1 MVRILMLALV
11 TCWVGCG
18 PSIRE
23 MAAPSATNGKV
34 TLKGQAFGDISLSF
48 QPMTDGYPKSVQVA
62 ADGTFQT
69 ELVPG
74 KYVYSVGLSSSKTS
88 EQAIKKV
95 DPKYYDTSMDRS
107 VVVAA
112 GEELIIALD

>member
-1 MVRILMLALV
+1 MVRILMLALL
-11 TCWVGCG
+11 TCLVGCG

-23 MAAPSATNGKV
+23 MGAPSATNGKV
-34 TLKGQAFGDISLSF
+34 TLKGQPLGDISVTL
-48 QPMTDGYPKSVQVA
+48 QPMTEGYPKTVQVA
-62 ADGTFQT
+62 AEGTFQT

-74 KYVYSVGLSSSKTS
+74 KYVYSIGLSPSKTS
-88 EQAIKKV
+88 EQALKKV

>member
-11 TCWVGCG
+11 TCLVGCG

-23 MAAPSATNGKV
+23 MAPPSATKGKV
-34 TLKGQAFGDISLSF
+34 TLKSQPFGDISVTL
-48 QPMTDGYPKSVQVA
+48 QPLADGYPKTIPVA

-74 KYVYSVGLSSSKTS
+74 KYVYSVGQSSSKTS
-88 EQAIKKV
+88 EQALKKV

-107 VVVAA
+107 VVVSA
-112 GEELIIALD
+112 GEDLIIALD